1 MTDARRIPEIYVT
14 IVLAEAAQC
23 HARYLES
30 RAELYSPTVRS
41 RIESGRAITAVQYLD
56 ARDEADRLRD
66 AVDALLNDC
75 DALVL
80 PTLPIV
86 APPIGLA
93 EMTIDPMVPGST
105 PIRSAMLR
113 QTQPFNLTGHP
124 AISLPIPAAN
134 LPVGLQLVGR
144 RHETARLLD
153 VAAACEKMLEGR

>member
-1 MTDARRIPEIYVT
+1 M
-14 IVLAEAAQC
+14 
-23 HARYLES
+23 
-30 RAELYSPTVRS
+30 
-41 RIESGRAITAVQYLD
+41 
-56 ARDEADRLRD
+56 RD

-86 APPIGLA
+86 APPIGLT
-93 EMTIDPMVPGST
+93 EMTIDPVVPGST

-113 QTQPFNLTGHP
+113 QTQPFNLTGPPRHLAARSRP
-124 AISLPIPAAN
+124 AG